1 MKGKNMTL
9 TIKITMDNAAFE
21 AEQSGPEAARILKQA
36 AETIYFGNMGMKR
49 GARMLLRD
57 LNGNIVGEA
66 RVTR

>member
-1 MKGKNMTL
+1 MTL

-21 AEQSGPEAARILKQA
+21 PEKGTEAARILKQA
-36 AETIYFGNMGMKR
+36 AEVIFFGNMGMTP
-49 GARMLLRD
+49 GAKMPLRD